1 MKALQDEELI
11 ARKFTISFAI
21 AMGEIIP
28 NITYF
33 LTDSCFAMVSLL
45 SSR

>member
-1 MKALQDEELI
+1 VKALQDEELV

-21 AMGEIIP
+21 AVGEIIP

-33 LTDSCFAMVSLL
+33 LTDSCSAKVSLL